1 MQTIPLSA
9 APSQSLSVLLGGRNV
24 EMTLRQRSTGLY
36 ADISLNG
43 KQILAGVLC
52 QDRTWIVRRAYLGM
66 PGDLVFIDQ
75 QGKSDPTYDGFGGRY
90 VLYWVEPGETLAGE
104 SIL

>member
-9 APSQSLSVLLGGRNV
+9 VPSQSLSVLLGGQKV

-43 KQILAGVLC
+43 KQILAGILC
-52 QDRTWIVRRAYLGM
+52 QDRTRIVRRAYLGM
-66 PGDLVFIDQ
+66 KGDLVFVDQ
-75 QGKSDPTYDGFGGRY
+75 QGKTDSDPTYDGLGSRY
-90 VLYWVEPGETLAGE
+90 VLYWIEPGEN
-104 SIL
+104 IP

>member
-9 APSQSLSVLLGGRNV
+9 VPSQSLSVLLGGQKV

-43 KQILAGVLC
+43 KQILAGILC
-52 QDRTWIVRRAYLGM
+52 QDRTRIVRRAYLGM
-66 PGDLVFIDQ
+66 KGDLVFIDQ
-75 QGKSDPTYDGFGGRY
+75 QGKTDSNPTYDGLGSRY
-90 VLYWVEPGETLAGE
+90 VLYWIEPGET
-104 SIL
+104 IP